1 MYCFIFDIDGTLLN
15 TNSAGKKAFKE
26 AFESTYNVLIPEDF
40 FSISFLGGV
49 DLSIYKQLLQIM
61 EIKKNKL
68 NKFLDNYEYL
78 LSNKYNKKKYNWI
91 FSENLEEYFNNL
103 KKNNFLLAVATG
115 NFYKTA
121 YIKLKEINIL
131 NFLDFIGACEN
142 ETKREDI
149 LLKAI
154 NFAKLYNIESNNTF
168 YIGDAISDQLAA
180 NSLNINFIGIGKNI
194 DKNILKKNDFYFE
207 NIDFMFNNIF
217 KILNFIK

>member
-40 FSISFLGGV
+40 FGISFLGGV

-103 KKNNFLLAVATG
+103 KKNNFLLTVATG